1 MTHKFIL
8 ILITSFF
15 FTLNVHAQTKKCPR
29 GIMYECPGL
38 CGWYVDEN
46 NDGFCDYSI
55 VEKEVVIDPIVNT
68 TDSTQQQN
76 SQEQNKQTEVNN
88 NSDDTLIKDTVIV
101 DNKEANNKTT
111 TTKTSTKKNLRPRYP
126 LIFISLI
133 TLIPYFITTLLV
145 KAKIMKKRIHRKIW
159 NYILLITF
167 TVAGILGLLLVIQ
180 INYKIMMNLF
190 LENLK
195 LHVEFGISM
204 AIISIIH
211 VIWHWKYYFSIK
223 KQKD

>member
-1 MTHKFIL
+1 MTHKLIL
-8 ILITSFF
+8 ILIISIS
-15 FTLNVHAQTKKCPR
+15 FTLNIQAQTKKCPR
-29 GIMYECPGL
+29 GTMYECTGL
-38 CGWYVDEN
+38 CGWYVDKD

-55 VEKEVVIDPIVNT
+55 VEKEVVIEPVVNT

-76 SQEQNKQTEVNN
+76 HQEQNNQTEIDNG
-88 NSDDTLIKDTVIV
+88 DTLIKDTVII

-133 TLIPYFITTLLV
+133 TLIPYLITTLLV